1 MPTATPTPSPAPIS
15 LLTPEPERCAGGRLR
30 VGDLASVG
38 DEWGAG
44 VQSAIETAR
53 AWRPDARLVTM
64 QVGCAPLEAG
74 FRWQGTFYSQT
85 AQSFFFSDT
94 GMTEPAE
101 VDPASVPALPI
112 EEVNFR
118 ELHLALAR
126 AGYDEDAEL
135 NPATGATVRLNAPTD
150 PFGPPDTPQGLVY
163 YVAIAGQGTVQDLFV
178 SSPGWT
184 IHSYQDQRLSH
195 GILQRRACPRSGG
208 CRRRLHG
215 GAAPDAVRRGHGYR
229 RDHQRDRP
237 HPGRSDGRSRR
248 QSRAGSARGAIGRG
262 GGGLRSRAAGRRGH
276 GRPARADLRWQP
288 RAGAHRARYALDA
301 SSGRG
306 GPAGHCRRAGGD
318 RERGTGG
325 GRRAMAPGREQG
337 GHRHDPLPACPRSDR
352 GGCAIGAAGTRG
364 GGPARSAPHAS
375 AA

>member
-1 MPTATPTPSPAPIS
+1 MPRTQLTETDRAWTTPSSRGTAPVTLQFQAPPLRTGSPSRAVAVAFTAAFLLTGCSGISAPTPLIAESMPTATPTPSPAPIS

-30 VGDLASVG
+30 VGDLAAVG
-38 DEWGAG
+38 DEWVAG

-53 AWRPDARLVTM
+53 AWRPDARLVTV

-126 AGYDEDAEL
+126 AGYGEDAEL

-150 PFGPPDTPQGLVY
+150 PFGPPGTPQGLVY
-163 YVAIAGQGTVQDLFV
+163 HVAVVGQGTVQDLFV

-184 IHSYQDQRLSH
+184 IHSYQD
-195 GILQRRACPRSGG
+195 
-208 CRRRLHG
+208 
-215 GAAPDAVRRGHGYR
+215 RG
-229 RDHQRDRP
+229 
-237 HPGRSDGRSRR
+237 
-248 QSRAGSARGAIGRG
+248 
-262 GGGLRSRAAGRRGH
+262 
-276 GRPARADLRWQP
+276 
-288 RAGAHRARYALDA
+288 
-301 SSGRG
+301 
-306 GPAGHCRRAGGD
+306 
-318 RERGTGG
+318 
-325 GRRAMAPGREQG
+325 
-337 GHRHDPLPACPRSDR
+337 
-352 GGCAIGAAGTRG
+352 
-364 GGPARSAPHAS
+364 
-375 AA
+375 

>member
-1 MPTATPTPSPAPIS
+1 VTLQSHASSLRAGSPAGALAFVIAAIILLTGCSGISMPTPLIAESMPTATPTPSPAPIS

-30 VGDLASVG
+30 VGDLASIG

-53 AWRPDARLVTM
+53 AWRPDAMLVTM

-94 GMTEPAE
+94 GMSEPAE

-150 PFGPPDTPQGLVY
+150 PFGPPGTPQGLVY
-163 YVAIAGQGTVQDLFV
+163 YVAVTGQGTVQDLFV

-184 IHSYQDQRLSH
+184 IHSYQD
-195 GILQRRACPRSGG
+195 
-208 CRRRLHG
+208 
-215 GAAPDAVRRGHGYR
+215 
-229 RDHQRDRP
+229 RD
-237 HPGRSDGRSRR
+237 
-248 QSRAGSARGAIGRG
+248 
-262 GGGLRSRAAGRRGH
+262 
-276 GRPARADLRWQP
+276 
-288 RAGAHRARYALDA
+288 
-301 SSGRG
+301 
-306 GPAGHCRRAGGD
+306 
-318 RERGTGG
+318 
-325 GRRAMAPGREQG
+325 
-337 GHRHDPLPACPRSDR
+337 
-352 GGCAIGAAGTRG
+352 
-364 GGPARSAPHAS
+364 
-375 AA
+375 